1 MIFKTGFAKTHCFK
15 NLLLPI
21 NLIFILFL
29 LSLLLSSV
37 SPILSSIFRFIL
49 SFFAIGFPITIL
61 VKRKSGEVELFELV
75 MESVFISMLTS
86 TGITVALAMFELSNM
101 QNYYYVQLAL
111 ILFLFVIAVK
121 VNLKLKIRYAKT
133 ESLLFIFLVLVF
145 TGMNFSLDKFYT
157 PDEYFYLKGSLD
169 FISQNFLTPISYV
182 PLRTFSDILV
192 GRFLWQTTL
201 AAFIELTLGLLPY
214 YAINLPFLIIL
225 LSAVFGL
232 LKLLFGE
239 NNNMLLLTWL
249 IAASNPLLLI
259 LSHFVLP
266 DFALASLSLC
276 GVYWFTKAFKTESN
290 VSVSSIVKCFVVV
303 SLALLYKFNL
313 VLPIALWITFVF
325 FFLRSK
331 FYRISKWHRSLFLI
345 VTLPVI
351 AYELFLDIPA
361 LFTYYVLHDLQLNF
375 LFARYVFFSP
385 LGTLVNFLF
394 KTPWT
399 YRTLFDI
406 PNYEKLFFF
415 FNILS
420 PELMTP
426 IIASFAILSFL
437 VLRRNYK
444 ARIVTSISLIALLIA
459 YFGFLSSGEY
469 YDIQRNVL
477 AVILLLQIIG
487 LTSLWVSL
495 NGRRHYIYIYASMV
509 LMLLITYFEYI
520 ILANK
525 NITFFLWGTKLE
537 NMFDRLLLMNILITI
552 LVFLI
557 MASETKPL
565 LRFKIIRSVFTFRM
579 LMLFL
584 LFSLLL
590 TNNIELTSYG
600 LRNNTYFFN
609 HGIGDLASQANNLE
623 GKTLV
628 MSNVYAL
635 PLYTLNTDNLIFVS
649 PPLSFEELNSFL
661 KARIK
666 SRLII
671 GNDKIATWISYRMGS
686 NEYLQALPPIITS
699 EKATSETPKPH
710 YDVSKNLLFHLSFI
724 NSSEIYTPLGNE
736 LNMMIFGSLIWEK
749 EYQTKLMRFDGVN
762 NYITI
767 SGKPLLNPLHKL
779 TVEVWFRTKQPQSG
793 KFLVMGGYDNGTYI
807 WGVYLSTNSTEM
819 SFYIK
824 GQKTYNPTIRGN
836 FNDGFWHHFVG
847 VFDGKS
853 IKMYLEGKLVQNM
866 LLEQPI
872 TINPSDGFKIYVGSW
887 SGRSVFDGYIGFV
900 NVYANAFELS
910 DVMEQYIRAK
920 GEGTGILAKV
930 VSATHNYVV
939 FDAYGKNIRTS
950 LTQDV
955 TVENVNIRP
964 VKVGNSF
971 NHTSLSI
978 DIHAKKSF
986 NGILVMNTY
995 YFSKFQRIEVK
1006 EGSNHIEL
1014 IFPNY
1019 IDSKPIGVAIGQKT
1033 EILIVSDDG
1042 ELLAN
1047 TVAASTVLKGIE
1059 LSHIIV
1065 PIFVLVLLY
1074 VYIMTKEDKSVS

>member
-1 MIFKTGFAKTHCFK
+1 MFKL
-15 NLLLPI
+15 NNI
-21 NLIFILFL
+21 
-29 LSLLLSSV
+29 
-37 SPILSSIFRFIL
+37 
-49 SFFAIGFPITIL
+49 
-61 VKRKSGEVELFELV
+61 
-75 MESVFISMLTS
+75 
-86 TGITVALAMFELSNM
+86 
-101 QNYYYVQLAL
+101 QNYYGVQLAL
-111 ILFLFVIAVK
+111 ILSLFVITVK
-121 VNLKLKIRYAKT
+121 INPKLKIKYGKT
-133 ESLLFIFLVLVF
+133 ESLLFIFLVLIF
-145 TGMNFSLDKFYT
+145 TGLNFSLDKFYT

-169 FISQNFLTPISYV
+169 FIRQNFLTPISYV
-182 PLRTFSDILV
+182 PSSTLSYILV
-192 GRFLWQTTL
+192 GRFLWQATL
-201 AAFIELTLGLLPY
+201 AALIESTFSLLPY
-214 YAINLPFLIIL
+214 YAINLPFQIML
-225 LSAVFGL
+225 LSAVLGL
-232 LKLLFGE
+232 LKLLFGK
-239 NNNMLLLTWL
+239 NNNMLFLTWL

-276 GVYWFTKAFKTESN
+276 GVYWFTKAFKSESN
-290 VSVSSIVKCFVVV
+290 VSVNSIVKCFVVL

-313 VLPIALWITFVF
+313 VIPIALWIIFVF
-325 FFLRSK
+325 FFLRNK
-331 FYRISKWHRSLFLI
+331 FYRLSKWHRSLFLI

-406 PNYEKLFFF
+406 PNYEILFFF

-444 ARIVTSISLIALLIA
+444 ARIVTSIALIALLIA
-459 YFGFLSSGEY
+459 YFGLISSVEY

-487 LTSLWVSL
+487 LTSLLVSL
-495 NGRRHYIYIYASMV
+495 NNRRQYIYIYASIV
-509 LMLLITYFEYI
+509 LMLVITYFEYI

-525 NITFFLWGTKLE
+525 NITFFLWGTRLE

-552 LVFLI
+552 LIFLI
-557 MASETKPL
+557 IACEAKPL
-565 LRFKIIRSVFTFRM
+565 LRFKIIRSVFNFQV

-600 LRNNTYFFN
+600 LRNNTYFFD
-609 HGIGDLASQANNLE
+609 HGIRDLASQANDLE

-635 PLYTLNTDNLIFVS
+635 PLYTLNANNLIFVS

-671 GNDKIATWISYRMGS
+671 GNDNIATWISYRMGG
-686 NEYLQALPPIITS
+686 NEYLQKLPSIITS
-699 EKATSETPKPH
+699 KEATSKTPKPY
-710 YDVSKNLLFHLSFI
+710 YDVGKNLLFHLPCI
-724 NSSEIYTPLGNE
+724 NSSEIYSPLGNE
-736 LNMMIFGSLIWEK
+736 LNMTIFGSPIWEK
-749 EYQTKLMRFDGVN
+749 ENQTKLIRFDGVDD
-762 NYITI
+762 YITI
-767 SGKPLLNPLHKL
+767 SGEQLLNPLQKL
-779 TVEVWFRTKQPQSG
+779 TVEVWFRTKQPQIR

-807 WGVYLSTNSTEM
+807 WGVHLSTNSKEM
-819 SFYIK
+819 SFNIK
-824 GQKTYNPTIRGN
+824 GQKIYNPIIRGN

-853 IKMYLEGKLVQNM
+853 ITIYLEGKPVQNM
-866 LLEQPI
+866 LLEQPV
-872 TINPSDGFKIYVGSW
+872 TINPSAGFKIYIGSW
-887 SGRSVFDGYIGFV
+887 SGWSAFDGYIGFV
-900 NVYANAFELS
+900 NVYADAFEPG
-910 DVMEQYIRAK
+910 DVMEQYIRAT
-920 GEGTGILAKV
+920 GEGFSILEKV
-930 VSATHNYVV
+930 VGTTRNYVV

-955 TVENVNIRP
+955 TVENVNIRR
-964 VKVGNSF
+964 VNVGNSF

-986 NGILVMNTY
+986 NGTLMLNTY
-995 YFSKFQRIEVK
+995 FFSKFQHIEVK

-1014 IFPNY
+1014 IFPNK
-1019 IDSKPIGVAIGQKT
+1019 IDSKIIGVAIGQKT
-1033 EILIVSDDG
+1033 EVLIVSDDG

-1047 TVAASTVLKGIE
+1047 TVAASAMLKGIE
-1059 LSHIIV
+1059 LSHIAVPMIV
-1065 PIFVLVLLY
+1065 LISLY
-1074 VYIMTKEDKSVS
+1074 VYILLNEREIE

>member
-1 MIFKTGFAKTHCFK
+1 
-15 NLLLPI
+15 L
-21 NLIFILFL
+21 
-29 LSLLLSSV
+29 
-37 SPILSSIFRFIL
+37 
-49 SFFAIGFPITIL
+49 AI
-61 VKRKSGEVELFELV
+61 FELNNV
-75 MESVFISMLTS
+75 
-86 TGITVALAMFELSNM
+86 

-111 ILFLFVIAVK
+111 LLFLFAITLK
-121 VNLKLKIRYAKT
+121 VNPKLKIRYGKT

-145 TGMNFSLDKFYT
+145 AGLSFSLDKFYT

-169 FISQNFLTPISYV
+169 FITQNFLTPISYV

-192 GRFLWQTTL
+192 GRFFWQTTV
-201 AAFIELTLGLLPY
+201 AAFIESTLGLLPY
-214 YAINLPFLIIL
+214 YAINLLFLIIL

-259 LSHFVLP
+259 LSRFVLP

-276 GVYWFTKAFKTESN
+276 GVYWFTKAFKSESN
-290 VSVSSIVKCFVVV
+290 VSVSNILKCFVVL

-313 VLPIALWITFVF
+313 VLPIALWIIFVF
-325 FFLRSK
+325 FFLRNK
-331 FYRISKWHRSLFLI
+331 FYRLSKWHRSLFLI

-361 LFTYYVLHDLQLNF
+361 LFTYYVLHDLQLNL

-477 AVILLLQIIG
+477 AVILLLQIVG
-487 LTSLWVSL
+487 LTSLWFSL
-495 NGRRHYIYIYASMV
+495 NGRRQYIYASMV

-552 LVFLI
+552 LIFLV
-557 MASETKPL
+557 MVCEAKPL
-565 LRFKIIRSVFTFRM
+565 LRFKISRSVFTFQA

-600 LRNNTYFFN
+600 LRNNTYFFD

-635 PLYTLNTDNLIFVS
+635 PLYTLNTNNLIFVS

-699 EKATSETPKPH
+699 EEATSKTPKPH
-710 YDVSKNLLFHLSFI
+710 YDVGKNLLFHLSCI
-724 NSSEIYTPLGNE
+724 NSSEIYTPLGNG
-736 LNMMIFGSLIWEK
+736 LNMAVFGSPKWENGN
-749 EYQTKLMRFDGVN
+749 QTKLMRFDGVDD
-762 NYITI
+762 YITI
-767 SGKPLLNPLHKL
+767 SGKPLLNPLQKL
-779 TVEVWFRTKQPQSG
+779 TVEVWFRTKKPQIG

-807 WGVYLSTNSTEM
+807 WGVYLSTNSTAM
-819 SFYIK
+819 SFNIK
-824 GQKTYNPTIRGN
+824 GQKIYNPIIRGN

-853 IKMYLEGKLVQNM
+853 ITIYLEGKPVQNM
-866 LLEQPI
+866 LLEQPVTI
-872 TINPSDGFKIYVGSW
+872 TPSDGFKIYIGSW
-887 SGRSVFDGYIGFV
+887 SGRSAFDGYIGFV
-900 NVYANAFELS
+900 NVYADAFEPG

-920 GEGTGILAKV
+920 GEGFGILAKV
-930 VSATHNYVV
+930 VGATRNYVV
-939 FDAYGKNIRTS
+939 FDASGKNICTS

-955 TVENVNIRP
+955 TVENINIRP

-986 NGILVMNTY
+986 NATLILNTY
-995 YFSKFQRIEVK
+995 YFSKFQHIQVK
-1006 EGSNHIEL
+1006 EGSNPIEL
-1014 IFPNY
+1014 TFPNN

-1047 TVAASTVLKGIE
+1047 TVAASTILKGLTLTYI
-1059 LSHIIV
+1059 LLPII
-1065 PIFVLVLLY
+1065 LLLLF
-1074 VYIMTKEDKSVS
+1074 YIYISYKESKNC